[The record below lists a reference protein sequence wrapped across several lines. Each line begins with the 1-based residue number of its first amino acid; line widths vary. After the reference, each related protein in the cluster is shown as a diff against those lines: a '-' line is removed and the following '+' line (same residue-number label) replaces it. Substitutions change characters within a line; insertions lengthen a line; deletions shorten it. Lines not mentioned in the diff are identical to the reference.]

1 MHLRMSCGLDPTE
14 NSKMAMQITFGEGD
28 RVDAVYKGKTI
39 STDQEGP
46 LPEPFELF
54 LASIGTCS
62 GYYVAKFCRSRDIP
76 TDGIRLE
83 MRRILFPESKMI
95 ERIEI
100 DVHLPDDFPERY
112 RTAVVRAAK
121 QCTVKKHLDQPPE
134 VEVRTVVD
142 GS

>member
-1 MHLRMSCGLDPTE
+1 MS
-14 NSKMAMQITFGEGD
+14 MQITIGDGD

-54 LASIGTCS
+54 LASIGTCT
-62 GYYVAKFCRSRDIP
+62 GYYVAKFCHKRDIP

-83 MRRILFPESKMI
+83 LRRTLYPQSKMI

-100 DVHLPDDFPERY
+100 DVRLPDGFPERY
-112 RTAVVRAAK
+112 REAVLRSAR
-121 QCTVKKHLDQPPE
+121 QCTVKKHLEEPPE
-134 VEVRTVVD
+134 IEVRAVD
-142 GS
+142 AGAD

>member
-1 MHLRMSCGLDPTE
+1 MNLWIGCGLGPEETLR
-14 NSKMAMQITFGEGD
+14 MAMQITFGEGD
-28 RVDAVYKGKTI
+28 RVDALYKGKTI

-83 MRRILFPESKMI
+83 LRRILYPESKMI
-95 ERIEI
+95 EKIEI
-100 DVHLPDDFPERY
+100 DVLLPRDFPERY
-112 RTAVVRAAK
+112 RSAVVRAAK
-121 QCTVKKHLDQPPE
+121 QCTVKKHLDRPPA
-134 VEVRTVVD
+134 VEVQTVFA

>member
-1 MHLRMSCGLDPTE
+1 MHLWISCGLDPTE
-14 NSKMAMQITFGEGD
+14 TLTMTMQITFGEGD
-28 RVDAVYKGKTI
+28 RVDALYKGKTI

-76 TDGIRLE
+76 TEGVRLE

-100 DVHLPDDFPERY
+100 DVHLPENFPERY

-121 QCTVKKHLDQPPE
+121 QCTVKKHLDQPPA
-134 VEVRTVVD
+134 VDVQAVVD
-142 GS
+142 GG

>member
-1 MHLRMSCGLDPTE
+1 
-14 NSKMAMQITFGEGD
+14 MAMQITFGEGD
-28 RVDAVYKGKTI
+28 RVDALYKGKTI

-83 MRRILFPESKMI
+83 MRRILYPESKMI

-100 DVHLPDDFPERY
+100 DVHLPVGFPERY

-121 QCTVKKHLDQPPE
+121 QCTVKKHLDQPPA
-134 VEVRTVVD
+134 VEVQAVVAD
-142 GS
+142 S